1 MSAQLNVAEGVRT
14 LMVFDFLQGDPPG
27 EVLADIAAM
36 GQGLA
41 QLHRLSQ
48 SYQGPASF
56 YRLELPHLLHQP
68 LQWLL
73 AAPTMDAALQDSFR
87 ALGQRLT
94 QRMASLQGLSQVAC
108 HGDCHGGN
116 SFVTHGEGGQR
127 IASFFDFDD
136 AGPGYLAYDL
146 AVYWWGM
153 QMDTAA
159 ALGASQLA
167 RWQHFLQGYS
177 RVQPIASADLDAIS
191 LFVPV
196 RHIWLLGE
204 RAHRI
209 HEWGSQSLPQ
219 PWLRKQVELLTAWET
234 LATPV

>member
-1 MSAQLNVAEGVRT
+1 
-14 LMVFDFLQGDPPG
+14 
-27 EVLADIAAM
+27 
-36 GQGLA
+36 
-41 QLHRLSQ
+41 
-48 SYQGPASF
+48 
-56 YRLELPHLLHQP
+56 LELPHLLHQP

-73 AAPTMDAALQDSFR
+73 AAPTMDAALQGSFS

-94 QRMASLQGLSQVAC
+94 KRMASLQGLSQVAC

-116 SFVTHGEGGQR
+116 SFVTQEEGGQR

-136 AGPGYLAYDL
+136 AGPGYLAYEL

-167 RWQHFLQGYS
+167 RWQHFLQGY
-177 RVQPIASADLDAIS
+177 RAVQPIASADFDAIS

-219 PWLRKQVELLTAWET
+219 PWLRKQVELLTAWEA